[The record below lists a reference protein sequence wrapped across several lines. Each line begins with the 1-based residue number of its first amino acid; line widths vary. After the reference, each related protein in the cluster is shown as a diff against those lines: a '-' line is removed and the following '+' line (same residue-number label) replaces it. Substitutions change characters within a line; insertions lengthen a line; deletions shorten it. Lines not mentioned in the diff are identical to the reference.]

1 MGMGLGGEVAGC
13 SWPPMSSRLHEEQ
26 LVHQQQR
33 LHRRRQHCAQRL
45 ERCQPPPRRRHGTVL
60 PTALPTR
67 ALRALRALRACC
79 TFLRARARAAAA
91 LVRTGRGGPTR
102 ELAWRSAIGQPRRR
116 QSAPRVLHEAA
127 RVTPAAATL
136 AAARGWRPEAA
147 GGSGRHCEQKLR
159 TNSK

>member
-1 MGMGLGGEVAGC
+1 MGWEMVAGR
-13 SWPPMSSRLHEEQ
+13 SWAPMSSRLHEEQ

-33 LHRRRQHCAQRL
+33 LHRRCQHGAQRL
-45 ERCQPPPRRRHGTVL
+45 ERYQPPPRRRHGTVL

-136 AAARGWRPEAA
+136 AACGWRPKAA
-147 GGSGRHCEQKLR
+147 GGSGRHCEQR
-159 TNSK
+159 MRSK

>member
-1 MGMGLGGEVAGC
+1 MGLGGEVAGC

-91 LVRTGRGGPTR
+91 LVRTGRGGPAR

-116 QSAPRVLHEAA
+116 QSAARVLHEAA

-136 AAARGWRPEAA
+136 AACGWRPKAA
-147 GGSGRHCEQKLR
+147 GGSGRHCEQR
-159 TNSK
+159 MRSK

>member
-1 MGMGLGGEVAGC
+1 MVAGC
-13 SWPPMSSRLHEEQ
+13 SWAPMSTRLHEEQ

-33 LHRRRQHCAQRL
+33 LHRWRQHGAQCL

-79 TFLRARARAAAA
+79 AFLRALRAFRRARAAAA
-91 LVRTGRGGPTR
+91 SLARTGRGGPAR
-102 ELAWRSAIGQPRRR
+102 ELAWRSAIGEPRRR
-116 QSAPRVLHEAA
+116 QSAARVLHEAA

-147 GGSGRHCEQKLR
+147 GGSGRHCEQR
-159 TNSK
+159 MRSK